1 MATAE
6 QIKALVKSHT
16 EGDDTRFYSVAM
28 QVAAAEAK
36 QGHTDFAT
44 ELRMLIDKARERQSL
59 PLPGGTTIPLA
70 APRG

>member
-16 EGDDTRFYSVAM
+16 EGDDARFCSVAM

-44 ELRMLIDKARERQSL
+44 ELRLLIDKAREK
-59 PLPGGTTIPLA
+59 TTI
-70 APRG
+70 

>member
-6 QIKALVKSHT
+6 QIKALVKSHAD
-16 EGDDTRFYSVAM
+16 GDDARFYSVAM

-44 ELRMLIDKARERQSL
+44 KLRLLMRVWPQTYRRGRPRLS
-59 PLPGGTTIPLA
+59 A
-70 APRG
+70 A